1 MIDNGDELA
10 FMSATE
16 QAALIR
22 GRRVSPVELIELC
35 LRKDLLRTTLR

>member
-1 MIDNGDELA
+1 MVDNGDELA

-22 GRRVSPVELIELC
+22 KRQVSPVELIELY
-35 LRKDLLRTTLR
+35 LRRIE